1 MSDDIAEY
9 VELAE
14 IISNALVSHGQHYA
28 GLTAAAAILER
39 FLVVPRDQVTTEYG
53 VLYSS
58 GENHRAIDRDN
69 AATIVRSDRKHPG
82 VVRDYDPKLAS
93 RLVLP
98 WTVIPL
104 PEDDSR

>member
-1 MSDDIAEY
+1 MSDDIRRALLNQILEFDSGASD
-9 VELAE
+9 LAL
-14 IISNALVSHGQHYA
+14 IDM
-28 GLTAAAAILER
+28 ILER
-39 FLVVPRDQVTTEYG
+39 FMVVPRDQVTTEYG

-69 AATIVRSDRKHPG
+69 AATIVRGDRKHPG
-82 VVRDYDPKLAS
+82 FVRDYDPKLAS

-104 PEDDSR
+104 PEEYT